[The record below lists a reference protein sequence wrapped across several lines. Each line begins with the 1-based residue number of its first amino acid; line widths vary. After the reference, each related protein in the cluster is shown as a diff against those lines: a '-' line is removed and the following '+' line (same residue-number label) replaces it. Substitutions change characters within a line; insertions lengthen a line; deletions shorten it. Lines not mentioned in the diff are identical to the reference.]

1 MTKKKNIV
9 ISGLN
14 ITSGGPLTIFNYL
27 LQSFNDRSN
36 DCNTTVFVNNKN
48 LFPNYLNINFI
59 EIKWYKKLIP
69 LKFYYEYLYY
79 YYYSRDKNID
89 LWISLSDCT
98 PFVKSKTRVSYF
110 HNAIP
115 SHSFE
120 LFEIWYFPLLYFQKF
135 YSRVFYKLNIQKNN
149 FIIVQQDWFRNYVS
163 KEFSYKLENIIV
175 FPPKLFLEKIAN
187 NLKHDDQHV
196 FVCPTKAV
204 AYKNNEVLFKAFREL
219 PFDIQNKYVFY
230 ITINGNENR
239 YSRSLYKKYSHIK
252 NIIWLGQL
260 SSEKMKSIYTKS
272 NTLLFLSK
280 LESWGLPL
288 TEASSFGLNI
298 VAANLP
304 YAHETLSNS
313 EKTIFIEA
321 NDYFTLS
328 RVLKSFILN
337 EKQQFLKKA
346 STLIREP
353 YFQTFDGCIDYI
365 NTSKEH
371 I

>member
-1 MTKKKNIV
+1 VTKKKNIV
-9 ISGLN
+9 ISGSN
-14 ITSGGPLTIFNYL
+14 ITSGGPLTIFNYF

-36 DCNTTVFVNNKN
+36 DFKTTVFVNNKY
-48 LFPNYLNINFI
+48 LFPNCLNINFI

-79 YYYSRDKNID
+79 YLYSRNKNID

-115 SHSFE
+115 SYSFE
-120 LFEIWYFPLLYFQKF
+120 LFEIWYFPLLYFQKY
-135 YSRVFYKLNIQKNN
+135 YSRLFYKLNIEKNN

-163 KEFSYKLENIIV
+163 KEFRYDLNNIIV
-175 FPPKLFLEKIAN
+175 FPPKSFLAKMAT
-187 NLKHDDQHV
+187 NLGHGNQHV

-204 AYKNNEVLFKAFREL
+204 TYKNNEVLFKSFCEL
-219 PFDIQNKYVFY
+219 PIEIQSKCVFY
-230 ITINGNENR
+230 ITISGNENR
-239 YSRSLYKKYSHIK
+239 YSRSLYKKYGHLK

-260 SSEKMKSIYTKS
+260 SSEKMKSIYSKS

-298 VAANLP
+298 VASNLP
-304 YAHETLSNS
+304 YAHETLSNF
-313 EKTIFIEA
+313 EKAIFIEV
-321 NDYFTLS
+321 DDIYTLS
-328 RVLKSFILN
+328 GVLKSFILN
-337 EKQQFLKKA
+337 EKPQFSKKEYQ
-346 STLIREP
+346 LLREP
-353 YFQTFDGCIDYI
+353 YFQTFDECIDYI
-365 NTSKEH
+365 NSSKEY

>member
-1 MTKKKNIV
+1 MTTKKDIV
-9 ISGLN
+9 ISGAN
-14 ITSGGPLTIFNYL
+14 ITSGGPLTIFNYF
-27 LQSFNDRSN
+27 LQSFNEKSN

-48 LFPNYLNINFI
+48 LFPNYLNIKFI

-79 YYYSRDKNID
+79 YCYSRDKNID

-98 PFVKSKTRVSYF
+98 PLVKSKIRVSYF
-110 HNAIP
+110 HNSIP

-120 LFEIWYFPLLYFQKF
+120 FFELWYSPLLYFQKF

-163 KEFSYKLENIIV
+163 KEFNFNSDGIIV
-175 FPPKLFLEKIAN
+175 FPPKFFLEKMATN
-187 NLKHDDQHV
+187 FKLGKKHV

-204 AYKNNEVLFKAFREL
+204 TYKNNEVIFKAFHEL

-239 YSRSLYKKYSHIK
+239 YSRSLYKKYKHLK

-288 TEASSFGLNI
+288 SEASSFGLNI
-298 VAANLP
+298 VAPNLP
-304 YAHETLSNS
+304 YAHETLLNS

-321 NDYFTLS
+321 DDFYKLS
-328 RVLKSFILN
+328 CIIKSFILN
-337 EKQQFLKKA
+337 EKQLFFKKE
-346 STLIREP
+346 STLITEP
-353 YFQTFDGCIDYI
+353 YFQTFDECLDYI
-365 NTSKEH
+365 LTSKENV
-371 I
+371 